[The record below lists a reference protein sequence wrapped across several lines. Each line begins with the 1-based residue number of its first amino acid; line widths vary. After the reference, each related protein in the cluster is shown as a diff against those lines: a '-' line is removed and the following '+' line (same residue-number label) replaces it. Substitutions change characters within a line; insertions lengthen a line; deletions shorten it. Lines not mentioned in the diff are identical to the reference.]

1 MATVFERIS
10 SIGSTIRQIW
20 LPPKIE
26 KQGETET
33 PKVSLPST
41 IPYYTDTLSKAGEDL
56 SQTSV
61 EQQKVNKQQTTSTAI
76 PSPNAYYVDT
86 MAKATDDNDPTI
98 VGVNKAVKKKE
109 AAAPASS
116 PSSTT
121 DQTITKTSGP
131 LPQIAVDLNEKE
143 VTVYSER
150 KKLEDRLQQL
160 SAQVDAHLELED
172 KDFDK
177 LQLMIYQ
184 VIMAIMRRDAK
195 LDQHNMHEL
204 TVKIKKQAEEIKST
218 YNTWGS
224 LTITVISAG
233 ISVGGGIAGL
243 APFFPASAMTP
254 EVAAKLH
261 GASQAIG
268 TAGTGISG
276 IGSIFN
282 NRSEGTRQVLQ
293 IHLKRSQDLEE
304 ERKGS
309 KQNKSQLMSS
319 AKSAAEEF
327 QRLRH
332 EAHKTAAS

>member
-10 SIGSTIRQIW
+10 GIGSTIRRMWI
-20 LPPKIE
+20 PSAVE
-26 KQGETET
+26 KQEAAGAIPVNRTT
-33 PKVSLPST
+33 HSL
-41 IPYYTDTLSKAGEDL
+41 YYTDTLSTAGDDVSQMTMDL
-56 SQTSV
+56 NKKIGN
-61 EQQKVNKQQTTSTAI
+61 QQKTTSAAL
-76 PSPNAYYVDT
+76 PSSANPYYIDST
-86 MAKATDDNDPTI
+86 AKAVDESDPTT
-98 VGVNKAVKKKE
+98 VANAKKK
-109 AAAPASS
+109 
-116 PSSTT
+116 T
-121 DQTITKTSGP
+121 DKD
-131 LPQIAVDLNEKE
+131 LPQIVVDLKEKE
-143 VTVYSER
+143 VAVYPTR
-150 KKLEDRLQQL
+150 VKLEDRLQQL
-160 SAQVDAHLELED
+160 SAKVDAHLELED

-204 TVKIKKQAEEIKST
+204 TIKIKKQAEEIKST
-218 YNTWGS
+218 YNTWGN

-243 APFFPASAMTP
+243 APFFPASAITP
-254 EVAAKLH
+254 EAAAQLH
-261 GASQAIG
+261 AASQSIG
-268 TAGTGISG
+268 TAGTGLSG

-282 NRSEGTRQVLQ
+282 NQNEGKRSVLQ